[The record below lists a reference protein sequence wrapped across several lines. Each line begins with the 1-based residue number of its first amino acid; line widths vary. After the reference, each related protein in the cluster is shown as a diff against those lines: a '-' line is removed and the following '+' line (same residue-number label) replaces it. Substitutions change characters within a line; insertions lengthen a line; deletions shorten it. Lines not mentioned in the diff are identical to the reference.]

1 MYKTYH
7 FNNLSVRIFVPFVVK
22 KECFYIQKL

>member
-1 MYKTYH
+1 MHKAYH
-7 FNNLSVRIFVPFVVK
+7 LITLSVRTLVPFVVK